1 MCCSLWIASFKTRR
15 ITKTAGTI
23 VLEQKRKKDDCVKA
37 GETRLK
43 GGQGMRHTKCW
54 IVAVAS
60 LLALAPS
67 SSSKNPSAVD
77 AEKGRLQNSGKVT
90 QEILNVVALW

>member
-1 MCCSLWIASFKTRR
+1 
-15 ITKTAGTI
+15 
-23 VLEQKRKKDDCVKA
+23 
-37 GETRLK
+37 
-43 GGQGMRHTKCW
+43 MRHTKCW

-60 LLALAPS
+60 LLALAPF